1 MSIERI
7 TTEDLRRMEGQEVL
21 ILQGCDGDLEEW
33 MEGINEM
40 LTQSGILL
48 EQNLNIYL
56 HLSMKKLPVC
66 FFLSE
71 YWTSRNMAYTDT

>member
-1 MSIERI
+1 MAVGGDKLSIERI

-48 EQNLNIYL
+48 EQKLNIYL
-56 HLSMKKLPVC
+56 HLSMKK
-66 FFLSE
+66 
-71 YWTSRNMAYTDT
+71 

>member
-1 MSIERI
+1 MAVGGDKLSIERF

-56 HLSMKKLPVC
+56 HLSMKK
-66 FFLSE
+66 
-71 YWTSRNMAYTDT
+71 

>member
-1 MSIERI
+1 MAVGGDKLSIERI
-7 TTEDLRRMEGQEVL
+7 TTEDLRRMEGQEGL

-56 HLSMKKLPVC
+56 HLSMKK
-66 FFLSE
+66 
-71 YWTSRNMAYTDT
+71 

>member
-1 MSIERI
+1 MAVGGDKLSIERI
-7 TTEDLRRMEGQEVL
+7 TTEDLRRMEGQEGL
-21 ILQGCDGDLEEW
+21 ILQGGDGDLEEW

-56 HLSMKKLPVC
+56 HLSMKK
-66 FFLSE
+66 
-71 YWTSRNMAYTDT
+71 

>member
-1 MSIERI
+1 MAVGGDKLSIERI

-40 LTQSGILL
+40 LTQSSILL

-56 HLSMKKLPVC
+56 HLSMKK
-66 FFLSE
+66 
-71 YWTSRNMAYTDT
+71 

>member
-1 MSIERI
+1 MAVGGDKLSIERI

-48 EQNLNIYL
+48 EQDLNIYL
-56 HLSMKKLPVC
+56 HLSMKK
-66 FFLSE
+66 
-71 YWTSRNMAYTDT
+71 

>member
-1 MSIERI
+1 MAVGGDKLSIERI

-21 ILQGCDGDLEEW
+21 ILQGCDRDLEEW

-56 HLSMKKLPVC
+56 HLSMKK
-66 FFLSE
+66 
-71 YWTSRNMAYTDT
+71 

>member
-1 MSIERI
+1 MAVGGDKLSIERI
-7 TTEDLRRMEGQEVL
+7 TTEDLRRIEGQEVL

-56 HLSMKKLPVC
+56 HLSMKK
-66 FFLSE
+66 
-71 YWTSRNMAYTDT
+71 

>member
-1 MSIERI
+1 MAVGGDKLSIERI

-56 HLSMKKLPVC
+56 HLSMKK
-66 FFLSE
+66 
-71 YWTSRNMAYTDT
+71 

>member
-1 MSIERI
+1 
-7 TTEDLRRMEGQEVL
+7 MEGQEGL

-56 HLSMKKLPVC
+56 HLSMKK
-66 FFLSE
+66 
-71 YWTSRNMAYTDT
+71 

>member
-1 MSIERI
+1 MAVGGDKLSIERI
-7 TTEDLRRMEGQEVL
+7 TTEDLRRMEGQEGL

-48 EQNLNIYL
+48 EQNLSIYL
-56 HLSMKKLPVC
+56 HLSMKK
-66 FFLSE
+66 
-71 YWTSRNMAYTDT
+71 

>member
-48 EQNLNIYL
+48 EQTLNIYL
-56 HLSMKKLPVC
+56 HLSMKK
-66 FFLSE
+66 
-71 YWTSRNMAYTDT
+71 

>member
-1 MSIERI
+1 MAVGGDKLSIERI

-48 EQNLNIYL
+48 EQYLNIYL
-56 HLSMKKLPVC
+56 HLSMKK
-66 FFLSE
+66 
-71 YWTSRNMAYTDT
+71 

>member
-1 MSIERI
+1 MAVGGDKLSIERI
-7 TTEDLRRMEGQEVL
+7 TTEDLRRMEGQEGL
-21 ILQGCDGDLEEW
+21 ILQCCDGDLEEW

-56 HLSMKKLPVC
+56 HLSMKK
-66 FFLSE
+66 
-71 YWTSRNMAYTDT
+71 

>member
-1 MSIERI
+1 MAVGGDKLSIERI

-21 ILQGCDGDLEEW
+21 ILQGCDVDLEEW

-56 HLSMKKLPVC
+56 HLSMKK
-66 FFLSE
+66 
-71 YWTSRNMAYTDT
+71 

>member
-7 TTEDLRRMEGQEVL
+7 TTEDLRRMEGQEGL

-48 EQNLNIYL
+48 EQNLSIYL
-56 HLSMKKLPVC
+56 HLSMKK
-66 FFLSE
+66 
-71 YWTSRNMAYTDT
+71 

>member
-1 MSIERI
+1 MAVGGDKLSIERI

-48 EQNLNIYL
+48 EQNLNKAGRRSFR
-56 HLSMKKLPVC
+56 HENC
-66 FFLSE
+66 
-71 YWTSRNMAYTDT
+71 R

>member
-1 MSIERI
+1 MAVGGDKLSIERI
-7 TTEDLRRMEGQEVL
+7 TTEDLRRMEGQEGV

-56 HLSMKKLPVC
+56 HLSMKK
-66 FFLSE
+66 
-71 YWTSRNMAYTDT
+71 

>member
-1 MSIERI
+1 MAVGGDKLSIERI
-7 TTEDLRRMEGQEVL
+7 TTEDLRRMEGQEGL

-56 HLSMKKLPVC
+56 HLSMRK
-66 FFLSE
+66 
-71 YWTSRNMAYTDT
+71 

>member
-1 MSIERI
+1 MAVGGDKLSIERI

-33 MEGINEM
+33 MECINEM

-56 HLSMKKLPVC
+56 HLSMKK
-66 FFLSE
+66 
-71 YWTSRNMAYTDT
+71 

>member
-56 HLSMKKLPVC
+56 HLSMKK
-66 FFLSE
+66 
-71 YWTSRNMAYTDT
+71 

>member
-1 MSIERI
+1 MAVGGDKLSIERI

-33 MEGINEM
+33 MVGINEM

-56 HLSMKKLPVC
+56 HLSMKK
-66 FFLSE
+66 
-71 YWTSRNMAYTDT
+71 

>member
-1 MSIERI
+1 MAVGGDKLSIERI

-48 EQNLNIYL
+48 ELNLNIYL
-56 HLSMKKLPVC
+56 HLSMKK
-66 FFLSE
+66 
-71 YWTSRNMAYTDT
+71 

>member
-1 MSIERI
+1 MAVGGDKLSIERI
-7 TTEDLRRMEGQEVL
+7 TTEDLRRMEGQEGW

-56 HLSMKKLPVC
+56 HLSMKK
-66 FFLSE
+66 
-71 YWTSRNMAYTDT
+71 

>member
-1 MSIERI
+1 MAVGGDKLSIERI

-48 EQNLNIYL
+48 EQNLNIY
-56 HLSMKKLPVC
+56 
-66 FFLSE
+66 
-71 YWTSRNMAYTDT
+71 

>member
-1 MSIERI
+1 MAVGGDKLSIERI

-48 EQNLNIYL
+48 EQTLNIYL
-56 HLSMKKLPVC
+56 HLSMKK
-66 FFLSE
+66 
-71 YWTSRNMAYTDT
+71 